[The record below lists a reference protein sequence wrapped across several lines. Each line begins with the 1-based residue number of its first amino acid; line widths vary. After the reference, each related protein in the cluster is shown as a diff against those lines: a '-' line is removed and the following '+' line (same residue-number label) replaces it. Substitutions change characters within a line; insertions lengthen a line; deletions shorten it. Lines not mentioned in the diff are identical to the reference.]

1 MRFKEE
7 LELTWKMNPM
17 YKQDQ
22 QLNKIQEK
30 HQKRMQY
37 LQKNIDEKKAA
48 QQEQLKKYMR
58 QKDRELAMLYMDDD
72 EIERAQKTGEYYI
85 PL

>member
-1 MRFKEE
+1 
-7 LELTWKMNPM
+7 
-17 YKQDQ
+17 
-22 QLNKIQEK
+22 
-30 HQKRMQY
+30 
-37 LQKNIDEKKAA
+37 
-48 QQEQLKKYMR
+48 MR